1 MPSENKVVE
10 EPRDDSKV
18 PEMPSTSD
26 VPDEAST
33 DQPPARPPL
42 PVQLNQD
49 FSILANIIQ
58 DRQDVASIN
67 APMDITPAESKE
79 NLVSSVEDIPP
90 KVHPRRKSSD
100 KAVMEKSSSIGKI
113 GQRSSIPNQETIEVE
128 EPPSQPPTLS
138 SSRSESMLFD
148 SEQKISVKERKQ
160 MFNRMASE
168 SDVLRSNKLGSLS
181 PQVCNIYFLT
191 YFCIPLCIFLRLLI
205 PLIVES
211 GPYS

>member
-18 PEMPSTSD
+18 LEMPSTSN

-191 YFCIPLCIFLRLLI
+191 YFCFPLCIFL